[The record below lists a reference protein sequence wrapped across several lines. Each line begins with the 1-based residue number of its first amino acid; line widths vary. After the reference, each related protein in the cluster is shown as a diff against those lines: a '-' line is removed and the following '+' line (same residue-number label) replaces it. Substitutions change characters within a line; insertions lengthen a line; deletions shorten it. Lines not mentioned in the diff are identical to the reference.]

1 MNNPCQNSC
10 NINACI
16 CENSTKNDEKQL
28 KIAEFKEK
36 TDKIRHFLSK
46 NVKNTSFSHKKDEK
60 PLKAKN
66 YHITIVDASNEDG
79 YYMEY
84 SKDINLV
91 EFAMILTN
99 IFGIDMHVG
108 YDEDND
114 ESLQE
119 DVIFFKNLDEV
130 IDFIQNRKKEEE

>member
-16 CENSTKNDEKQL
+16 CENNTKNDEKQL

-46 NVKNTSFSHKKDEK
+46 NVKKTSFSHKKDEK

-91 EFAMILTN
+91 EFAMFLTN

-108 YDEDND
+108 YD